1 MKDYY
6 SILLYPLMGEKST
19 GMREKEN
26 KLTFVVEKTATK
38 KEIKEAVQAL
48 YNVEVVSVN
57 TIHTMDGKKKA
68 YVKLSKKHSAD
79 EVASH
84 FGVI

>member
-1 MKDYY
+1 MTDPY

-19 GMREKEN
+19 GIREKEN
-26 KLTFVVEKTATK
+26 KLTFVVNKNSTK
-38 KEIKEAVQAL
+38 NDIKKAIEEL
-48 YNVEVVSVN
+48 YKVEVESVN
-57 TIHTMDGKKKA
+57 VMNALDGNKKA
-68 YVKLSKKHSAD
+68 YIKLSEKHSAD

>member
-1 MKDYY
+1 MTDPY

-19 GMREKEN
+19 GIREKEN
-26 KLTFVVEKTATK
+26 KLTFVVNKTSTK
-38 KEIKEAVQAL
+38 NDIKKAIEEL
-48 YNVEVVSVN
+48 YKIEVDSVN
-57 TIHTMDGKKKA
+57 VMITLDGKKKA
-68 YVKLSKKHSAD
+68 YIKLSEKHSAD